1 VDAVVE
7 EPFGAHPSFVQGYY
21 DRDNDFYVAW
31 DEIGKTEAGLA
42 AYLDE
47 WVYGLEG
54 RKEYAE
60 KLGPSVRE
68 RLTPE
73 PFFSPPVNYGLYR

>member
-1 VDAVVE
+1 MVE
-7 EPFGAHPSFVQGYY
+7 EPFGAHPSFAQGYY

-31 DEIGKTEAGLA
+31 EDIGRSEEGMK

-47 WVYGLEG
+47 WVYGVEG
-54 RKEYAE
+54 RKEYVE
-60 KLGPSVRE
+60 KLGALVKT

-73 PFFSPPVNYGLYR
+73 PFHSRAVNYGLYR

>member
-7 EPFGAHPSFVQGYY
+7 EPYGAHPSFAQGYY

-31 DEIGKTEAGLA
+31 EGIGRSEEGLK

-47 WVYGLEG
+47 WVYGVEG
-54 RKEYAE
+54 RAQYME
-60 KLGPSVRE
+60 KLGDAVKE

-73 PFFSPPVNYGLYR
+73 PLHSSAVNYGLYR